1 MAKMTKQAREEFLAG
16 NHVGVLSVAGEAG
29 KAPTS
34 VPTFYAYEPG
44 GEITMFTGTQ
54 RRTPQRI
61 ERIKE
66 AGVIALVAQREEMP
80 PAYVT
85 VEAELV
91 QVEQPPSTEQMLT
104 IARRYMPE
112 EHAQGFVQSEL
123 GDPENT
129 VTLFT
134 FRPVRW
140 LTSDTSAD

>member
-1 MAKMTKQAREEFLAG
+1 MAKMTEQQREEFLADT
-16 NHVGVLSVAGEAG
+16 HVGVLSVAGG
-29 KAPTS
+29 PGQPPTS

-54 RRTPQRI
+54 RRAPKRI
-61 ERIKE
+61 DLIKE
-66 AGVIALVAQREEMP
+66 AGVVTLVVQREQMP

-91 QVEQPPSTEQMLT
+91 EVGKPTPEQMLT

-112 EHAQGFVQSEL
+112 DHAQGYVQTEL
-123 GDPENT
+123 GDPENI

-134 FRPVRW
+134 FRPTRW
-140 LTSDTSAD
+140 LTSDTSR

>member
-1 MAKMTKQAREEFLAG
+1 MAKMTEQQREEFLADV
-16 NHVGVLSVAGEAG
+16 HVGVLSVAGG
-29 KAPTS
+29 PGRPPTS

-54 RRTPQRI
+54 RRVPKRI

-66 AGVIALVAQREEMP
+66 AGVVSLVVQREAMP

-91 QVEQPPSTEQMLT
+91 SVAPPTPEQMVT

-112 EHAQGFVQSEL
+112 EHAQAYVQGEL
-123 GDPENT
+123 GDPENI

-134 FRPVRW
+134 FRPTRW
-140 LTSDTSAD
+140 FSSDTSTD

>member
-1 MAKMTKQAREEFLAG
+1 MAKMTEQEREEFLAG
-16 NHVGVLSVAGEAG
+16 VHVGVLSVAGAPG
-29 KAPTS
+29 QPPTS

-54 RRTPQRI
+54 RRAPKRI
-61 ERIKE
+61 DLIKE
-66 AGVIALVAQREEMP
+66 AGVVTLVVQREQMP

-91 QVEQPPSTEQMLT
+91 EVGRPTPDQMLT

-112 EHAQGFVQSEL
+112 EHAQGYVQTEL
-123 GDPENT
+123 GDPENI

-134 FRPVRW
+134 FRPTRW
-140 LTSDTSAD
+140 LSSDTSR

>member
-1 MAKMTKQAREEFLAG
+1 MATMTKQQREEFLAG
-16 NHVGVLSVAGEAG
+16 PHVGVLSVAGVAG
-29 KAPTS
+29 RAPTS

-54 RRTPQRI
+54 RRAPKRI

-66 AGVIALVAQREEMP
+66 AGVVTLVVQREAMP

-91 QVEQPPSTEQMLT
+91 AVAPPTPEQMLR
-104 IARRYMPE
+104 IARRYLPE
-112 EHAQGFVQSEL
+112 EHAQGYVQAEL
-123 GDPENT
+123 GDPENI
-129 VTLFT
+129 VILLT

-140 LTSDTSAD
+140 FSSDTSTD

>member
-1 MAKMTKQAREEFLAG
+1 MAKMTEQQREEFLADT
-16 NHVGVLSVAGEAG
+16 HVGVLSVAGEPG
-29 KAPTS
+29 RAPTS

-54 RRTPQRI
+54 RRAPKRI
-61 ERIKE
+61 ELIKQ
-66 AGVIALVAQREEMP
+66 AGVVTLVVQREQMP

-91 QVEQPPSTEQMLT
+91 EVGKPTPEQMLT

-112 EHAQGFVQSEL
+112 EHAQGYVQTEL
-123 GDPENT
+123 GDPENI

-134 FRPVRW
+134 FRPTRW
-140 LTSDTSAD
+140 LTSDTSR

>member
-1 MAKMTKQAREEFLAG
+1 MAKMSEQQREEFLADA
-16 NHVGVLSVAGEAG
+16 HVGVLSVAGEPG
-29 KAPTS
+29 LAPTS

-54 RRTPQRI
+54 RRAPKRI
-61 ERIKE
+61 ELIKA
-66 AGVIALVAQREEMP
+66 AGVVTLVVQREQMP

-91 QVEQPPSTEQMLT
+91 EVGKPTPEQMLT

-112 EHAQGFVQSEL
+112 EHAQGYVQTEL
-123 GDPENT
+123 GDPENI

-134 FRPVRW
+134 FRPTRW
-140 LTSDTSAD
+140 LTSDTSR

>member
-1 MAKMTKQAREEFLAG
+1 MAKMTEQEREEFLAG
-16 NHVGVLSVAGEAG
+16 PHVGVLSVAGG
-29 KAPTS
+29 PGRPPTS

-54 RRTPQRI
+54 RRAPKRI
-61 ERIKE
+61 DLIKE
-66 AGVIALVAQREEMP
+66 AGVVTLVAQREQMP

-91 QVEQPPSTEQMLT
+91 EVGKPTAEQMLT

-112 EHAQGFVQSEL
+112 EHAEGYVQTEL
-123 GDPENT
+123 GDPENL

-134 FRPVRW
+134 FRPTRW
-140 LTSDTSAD
+140 LSSDTSR

>member
-1 MAKMTKQAREEFLAG
+1 MAKMTEQQREEFLADT
-16 NHVGVLSVAGEAG
+16 HVGILSVAGG
-29 KAPTS
+29 PGRPPTS

-54 RRTPQRI
+54 RRAPKRI
-61 ERIKE
+61 ELIKA
-66 AGVIALVAQREEMP
+66 AGVVTLVVQREQMP

-91 QVEQPPSTEQMLT
+91 EVGKPTTEQMLT

-112 EHAQGFVQSEL
+112 EHAQGYVQTEL
-123 GDPENT
+123 GDPENI

-134 FRPVRW
+134 FRPTRW
-140 LTSDTSAD
+140 LTSDTSR

>member
-1 MAKMTKQAREEFLAG
+1 MAKMTEQEREEFLADV
-16 NHVGVLSVAGEAG
+16 HVGVLSVAGGAG
-29 KAPTS
+29 QPPTS

-54 RRTPQRI
+54 RRAPKRI
-61 ERIKE
+61 DLIKE
-66 AGVIALVAQREEMP
+66 AGVVTLVVQREQMP

-91 QVEQPPSTEQMLT
+91 EVGKPTSEQMLT

-112 EHAQGFVQSEL
+112 EHAQGYVQTEL
-123 GDPENT
+123 GDPENI

-134 FRPVRW
+134 FRPTRW
-140 LTSDTSAD
+140 LSSDTSR

>member
-16 NHVGVLSVAGEAG
+16 THVGVLSVAGADG
-29 KAPTS
+29 QAPTS

-44 GEITMFTGTQ
+44 GDLTMFTGTH
-54 RRTPQRI
+54 RRVPRRI
-61 ERIKE
+61 ERIKT
-66 AGVIALVAQREEMP
+66 AGVVTFVVQREEMP

-91 QVEQPPSTEQMLT
+91 QVEQPPSIDQMVA

-112 EHAQGFVQSEL
+112 EHAQGYVQSEL

-129 VTLFT
+129 VTLLT

-140 LTSDTSAD
+140 FTSDTTND

>member
-1 MAKMTKQAREEFLAG
+1 MAKMTEQQREEFLADT
-16 NHVGVLSVAGEAG
+16 HVGVLSVAGG
-29 KAPTS
+29 PGQPPTS

-54 RRTPQRI
+54 RRAPKRI
-61 ERIKE
+61 DLIKE
-66 AGVIALVAQREEMP
+66 AGVVTLVVQREQMP

-91 QVEQPPSTEQMLT
+91 EVGKPTPEQMLT

-112 EHAQGFVQSEL
+112 EHAQGYVQTEL
-123 GDPENT
+123 GDPENI

-134 FRPVRW
+134 FRPTRW
-140 LTSDTSAD
+140 LTSDTSR

>member
-1 MAKMTKQAREEFLAG
+1 MAKMSEQQREEFLADA
-16 NHVGVLSVAGEAG
+16 HVGVLSVAGEPG
-29 KAPTS
+29 RAPTS

-54 RRTPQRI
+54 RRAPKRI
-61 ERIKE
+61 ELIKQ
-66 AGVIALVAQREEMP
+66 AGVVTLVVQREQMP

-91 QVEQPPSTEQMLT
+91 EVGKPTPEQMLT

-112 EHAQGFVQSEL
+112 EHAQGYVQTEL
-123 GDPENT
+123 GDPENI

-134 FRPVRW
+134 FRPTRW
-140 LTSDTSAD
+140 LTSDTSR

>member
-1 MAKMTKQAREEFLAG
+1 MAKMTEQEREEFLADP
-16 NHVGVLSVAGEAG
+16 HVGVLSVTGG
-29 KAPTS
+29 PGRPPTS

-54 RRTPQRI
+54 RRAPKRI
-61 ERIKE
+61 DLIKE
-66 AGVIALVAQREEMP
+66 AGVVTLVVQREKMP

-91 QVEQPPSTEQMLT
+91 EAGKPTAEQMLT

-112 EHAQGFVQSEL
+112 EHAQGYVQTEL
-123 GDPENT
+123 GDPENL

-134 FRPVRW
+134 FRPTRW
-140 LTSDTSAD
+140 LSSDTSR